1 MSRVIDIFSKVKCT
15 GNRSD
20 VEEIVKEGGG
30 KDARFL
36 KKKPWVLIEVELND
50 CLIGGILRASPT

>member
-30 KDARFL
+30 KDARALFE
-36 KKKPWVLIEVELND
+36 KKAVGAD
-50 CLIGGILRASPT
+50 